1 MLDGIPFGSA
11 GGIVCDRYR
20 EAECVA
26 HLRLKFGLPDP
37 GAATVAA
44 ACVRQDQQLGNTA
57 PAPRSFAFPPGSD
70 GVGGEGCG
78 IVRDADA
85 DGAAVVRRVVNAVG
99 DTDTAGIGGEVVIVH
114 TSGPAIAKYYAEWRT
129 KIIEEI
135 GVRLDPKR
143 LFDDAEKQIIFGR
156 AQGKCE
162 LCSQPVDPADAE
174 YDHS

>member
-37 GAATVAA
+37 GTATVAA
-44 ACVRQDQQLGNTA
+44 ARVGQDQQLGNPA
-57 PAPRSFAFPPGSD
+57 PATRSFGFPPGGD

-85 DGAAVVRRVVNAVG
+85 DGAAIAVG
-99 DTDTAGIGGEVVIVH
+99 VELV
-114 TSGPAIAKYYAEWRT
+114 AICL
-129 KIIEEI
+129 
-135 GVRLDPKR
+135 RLTRREKSIWYKR
-143 LFDDAEKQIIFGR
+143 R
-156 AQGKCE
+156 ATV
-162 LCSQPVDPADAE
+162 LA
-174 YDHS
+174 